1 MSWGYPCGMT
11 FLSPFGHDACA
22 VGKFCK
28 NVPNLCLFIPR
39 VSGCHVGWHFLSLL
53 LNTTH
58 AQKWILLKTIQ
69 NVVNLPRELRGAM
82 WDGISVPGL
91 TPRMR
96 RNKRHVFSDKKNKFN
111 KTIHYTTLHYTFSFS
126 LVCMM
131 PLTIF
136 SVLVFRPGKRLILAI
151 IFLSAFH
158 LSLSDLALL

>member
-1 MSWGYPCGMT
+1 M
-11 FLSPFGHDACA
+11 FLIFAYISQEFLVAMWDGISVPFIEHHACA
-22 VGKFCK
+22 EMNFGKSDPKC
-28 NVPNLCLFIPR
+28 C
-39 VSGCHVGWHFLSLL
+39 C
-53 LNTTH
+53 
-58 AQKWILLKTIQ
+58 
-69 NVVNLPRELRGAM
+69 LPRELMGAM

>member
-1 MSWGYPCGMT
+1 MFPIFAYLSQE
-11 FLSPFGHDACA
+11 FLVAMWDGISVPFIEHRACA
-22 VGKFCK
+22 EMNFV
-28 NVPNLCLFIPR
+28 
-39 VSGCHVGWHFLSLL
+39 
-53 LNTTH
+53 
-58 AQKWILLKTIQ
+58 KTIQ

-82 WDGISVPGL
+82 WDGISVRGL
-91 TPRMR
+91 TPLMR

-136 SVLVFRPGKRLILAI
+136 LVLVFRPGKRLIL